1 MKQVIWALS
10 LQATGPR
17 GCDFWAHIQSM
28 GMTQRIRRYW
38 SNRASKQ
45 TNNTER
51 KPESSGE
58 VSTDCPVRA
67 EPGKAALDGWAQ
79 REGATVGI
87 ASQETMN
94 NSVSRIK
101 MRKNGAERESYQSR
115 CKRNGEMHTCPSR
128 AKEAKPTYWT
138 EYCIK
143 TDSADIRRNGRGKRW
158 RSEEKQEKQQDKWS
172 LSNENRQLSSLRGQS

>member
-94 NSVSRIK
+94 KSVSRIK
-101 MRKNGAERESYQSR
+101 MRKNGAERDSYQSR

-143 TDSADIRRNGRGKRW
+143 TESADIRRNGRGKRW